1 MEQSLS
7 AQIKNGMEKKAAA
20 ASVKAAAQ
28 ESQSKAEGELAETSK
43 AKTTDEEYVVTLK
56 GECEMSAKEWAA
68 RQEQAKG
75 ELGAITK
82 AKEILAGVKVFV
94 QVSSSKRSAGFN
106 IDVDDDDDKTSAKRA
121 SIVKKLKDVARNAHS
136 FALMEM
142 ATAAG
147 ADPFGKIRGLI
158 EDMIAKLIAEAQE
171 EATQKAFCDEEMGKS
186 KKSQEEKQATIDKL
200 TSRIDQATSTKAE

>member
-20 ASVKAAAQ
+20 ASVKSAAQ

-43 AKTTDEEYVVTLK
+43 AKAADEEYVVTLK
-56 GECEMSAKEWAA
+56 GECEMSSKEWAA

-94 QVSSSKRSAGFN
+94 QVSTSKKSAGFN
-106 IDVDDDDDKTSAKRA
+106 IDDDDDDKVTAKRA
-121 SIVKKLKDVARNAHS
+121 NIVK
-136 FALMEM
+136 
-142 ATAAG
+142 
-147 ADPFGKIRGLI
+147 
-158 EDMIAKLIAEAQE
+158 
-171 EATQKAFCDEEMGKS
+171 
-186 KKSQEEKQATIDKL
+186 
-200 TSRIDQATSTKAE
+200 

>member
-7 AQIKNGMEKKAAA
+7 AQIKNGMEKKSAA

-82 AKEILAGVKVFV
+82 AKEILTGVKVFV
-94 QVSSSKRSAGFN
+94 QVSSTKKNGGCN
-106 IDVDDDDDKTSAKRA
+106 IDADDDDDKVSAKRA
-121 SIVKKLKDVARNAHS
+121 NIVKKLKEVARNAHS

-142 ATAAG
+142 ATA
-147 ADPFGKIRGLI
+147 
-158 EDMIAKLIAEAQE
+158 
-171 EATQKAFCDEEMGKS
+171 
-186 KKSQEEKQATIDKL
+186 
-200 TSRIDQATSTKAE
+200 

>member
-7 AQIKNGMEKKAAA
+7 AQIKNGMEKKSAA

-43 AKTTDEEYVVTLK
+43 AKTTDEEYVTTLK
-56 GECEMSAKEWAA
+56 TECEMSAKEWAA

-82 AKEILAGVKVFV
+82 AKEILTGVKVFV
-94 QVSSSKRSAGFN
+94 QVSSSKKSAGFN
-106 IDVDDDDDKTSAKRA
+106 IDVDDDDDKASAKRA
-121 SIVKKLKDVARNAHS
+121 SIVTKLKEVARNAHS

-147 ADPFGKIRGLI
+147 SDPFVKIRGLI
-158 EDMIAKLIAEAQE
+158 EDMIAKLVAEAQE
-171 EATQKAFCDEEMGKS
+171 EATQKAFCDEEIGKS
-186 KKSQEEKQATIDKL
+186 KKSQTEKTNTLDKL
-200 TSRIDQATSTKAE
+200 KAH